1 MHRLSN
7 DYKQNK
13 YPYTYLSSKISILH
27 FTLIPRSPFA
37 AFGHPDTTH
46 ITLLHQ
52 TLIITLIPFLPDCY
66 SCFQLMDRSQK
77 RA

>member
-27 FTLIPRSPFA
+27 FTLTPRSPFA

-52 TLIITLIPFLPDCY
+52 TLIITLTPFPPTATLAF
-66 SCFQLMDRSQK
+66 S
-77 RA
+77 